1 MRFNMIMTYVL
12 LCSAGVVT
20 TGCSSLPFT
29 KQDPNKTVEVPSTKG
44 NDIPQWFLEKE
55 LADSKFITVTA
66 TDISKDMQFAID
78 KATHNAKLQIAA
90 RLKSDIDAVVR
101 ESTLES
107 GSGVKDAEREID
119 RVSKI
124 RTKQA
129 IGMFKREN
137 LAVYREGDH
146 YRAYVMFKIGVED
159 AKRLTH
165 KPNTQSREDRFKE
178 LDSPKEQLVKP
189 LIEPVVT
196 PIQ

>member
-1 MRFNMIMTYVL
+1 MEKEMRLKMIMTYVL
-12 LCSAGVVT
+12 LCGAGIVT
-20 TGCSSLPFT
+20 AGCSSLPFV
-29 KQDPNKTVEVPSTKG
+29 KQDPNKTVEVPAVPG
-44 NDIPQWFLEKE
+44 DNIPQWFLEKE

-78 KATHNAKLQIAA
+78 KATHNAKLQIAS

-129 IGMFKREN
+129 IGLFKREN
-137 LAVYREGDH
+137 LAVFREGDH
-146 YRAYVMFKIGVED
+146 YRAYVMFKIGVDD
-159 AKRLTH
+159 AKRLTA
-165 KPNTQSREDRFKE
+165 KPDNKNREDRFKE
-178 LDSPKEQLVKP
+178 LETVEVKP
-189 LIEPVVT
+189 
-196 PIQ
+196 IQ

>member
-1 MRFNMIMTYVL
+1 MRFKMIMTYVV
-12 LCSAGVVT
+12 LCGVGIVT
-20 TGCSSLPFT
+20 AGCSSLPFA
-29 KQDPNKTVEVPSTKG
+29 KQDPNKTVEVPAVPG
-44 NDIPQWFLEKE
+44 DNIPQWFLEKE

-78 KATHNAKLQIAA
+78 KATHNAKLQIAS

-129 IGMFKREN
+129 IGLFKREN
-137 LAVYREGDH
+137 LAVFREGDH
-146 YRAYVMFKIGVED
+146 YRAYVMFRIGVED
-159 AKRLTH
+159 AKRLTA
-165 KPNTQSREDRFKE
+165 KPDNKNREDRFKE
-178 LDSPKEQLVKP
+178 LETVEVKP
-189 LIEPVVT
+189 
-196 PIQ
+196 IQ

>member
-1 MRFNMIMTYVL
+1 MEKEMRLKMIMTYVL
-12 LCSAGVVT
+12 LCGAGIVT
-20 TGCSSLPFT
+20 AGCSSLPFAN
-29 KQDPNKTVEVPSTKG
+29 KDPNKTVEVPTVPG
-44 NDIPQWFLEKE
+44 DNIPQWFLEKE
-55 LADSKFITVTA
+55 LADSKFIIVTA

-78 KATHNAKLQIAA
+78 KATHNAKLQIAS

-129 IGMFKREN
+129 IGLFKREN
-137 LAVYREGDH
+137 LAVFREGDH

-159 AKRLTH
+159 AKRLTA
-165 KPNTQSREDRFKE
+165 KPDNKNREDRFKE
-178 LDSPKEQLVKP
+178 LETVEVKP
-189 LIEPVVT
+189 
-196 PIQ
+196 IQ